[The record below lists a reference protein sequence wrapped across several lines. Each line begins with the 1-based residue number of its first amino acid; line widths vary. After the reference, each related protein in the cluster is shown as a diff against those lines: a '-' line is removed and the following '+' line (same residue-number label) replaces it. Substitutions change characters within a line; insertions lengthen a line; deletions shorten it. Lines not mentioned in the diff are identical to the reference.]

1 MKIPDFKPL
10 LVIPYNQ
17 REVYVGKEKGN
28 FLVEYLNS
36 LDTEGEIIK
45 KTFTT
50 WEECKNYLLAENF
63 IKFKKKESNK
73 TFKKLNNI
81 DKMMRK

>member
-1 MKIPDFKPL
+1 MKIPDFEPL

-17 REVYVGKEKGN
+17 REVYVGKEKES
-28 FLVEYLNS
+28 FLVEYFNS

-63 IKFKKKESNK
+63 IKLKKKESNK